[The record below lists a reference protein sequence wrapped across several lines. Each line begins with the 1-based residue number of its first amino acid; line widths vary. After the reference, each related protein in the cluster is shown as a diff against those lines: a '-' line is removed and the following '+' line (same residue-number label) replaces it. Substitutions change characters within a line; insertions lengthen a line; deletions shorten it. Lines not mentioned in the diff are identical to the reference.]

1 MPTLSNS
8 VSTPSRCPSALATKL
23 RRTTPTPPPTTTT
36 THASKPPQI
45 GRVTVDTAR
54 NLAASSRSA
63 FRRYTMMKE
72 IIKCHSNRHT
82 RIKGRRRR
90 CPHVSLPDRR
100 TFAGVAKFEDA
111 LLLGWFLR
119 SENPST
125 YATHFV

>member
-1 MPTLSNS
+1 
-8 VSTPSRCPSALATKL
+8 
-23 RRTTPTPPPTTTT
+23 
-36 THASKPPQI
+36 
-45 GRVTVDTAR
+45 VTVDTAR

-63 FRRYTMMKE
+63 FRRYIMLKE
-72 IIKCHSNRHT
+72 IIKCHCNRHT
-82 RIKGRRRR
+82 GIKGRRRR

>member
-8 VSTPSRCPSALATKL
+8 VSTPSRCPSAQATKL
-23 RRTTPTPPPTTTT
+23 RRATPTPPPTTTT
-36 THASKPPQI
+36 THVSKPPQV

-63 FRRYTMMKE
+63 FRRYIMLKE
-72 IIKCHSNRHT
+72 IIKCHCNRHT
-82 RIKGRRRR
+82 GIKGRRRR

>member
-63 FRRYTMMKE
+63 FR
-72 IIKCHSNRHT
+72 SNRHT